1 MLQYNYNNTI
11 IIVTNIMLEF
21 ISAQFVH
28 LGTLKLTIFFFSF
41 FSTSLEHKTNE
52 SES

>member
-1 MLQYNYNNTI
+1 MAVIMLQYNYNNTI

-28 LGTLKLTIFFFSF
+28 LGTLKLTIFF
-41 FSTSLEHKTNE
+41 SLFLA
-52 SES
+52 